1 MDEKIIRQIK
11 SLALDMIDHA
21 QSGHP
26 GIVLSLAPT
35 IYTLY
40 KYHLKFNPLESDW
53 LNRDRVVMSCG
64 HGSALLY
71 SMLYASGYNIT
82 LEDLKKFRQI
92 DSITPGHPEY
102 GITPG
107 VDVTTGPLGQGI
119 ATSVGI
125 ALGERY
131 LNSLFKRLADN
142 NLLIDYYTYVLC
154 SDGDLMEGISYEA
167 TSFAG
172 RQKLGKLIVLYDSN
186 DICLDG
192 ELNKTFKEDV
202 QLRFQALGW
211 QTLLVNDGNNVNEIN
226 KAITEAKKE
235 LNKPT
240 LIEIKTIIGYE
251 SEYSGTNTVH
261 GKPLTEKDL
270 NNLKD
275 KWELPQER
283 FYVDENLL
291 VEYRLS
297 FKERIQGEYALWSNM
312 LINELKKDEVS
323 KMFHV
328 LNKLGKED
336 IDWDLFIKPNQ
347 EKELRSY
354 NNDVLDFIAENT
366 NLFVG
371 GSADLASSC
380 KTYLNNFE
388 DLDEEN
394 PDGKNIWFGVR
405 EHAMGAIING
415 LSLTGLNSFSSTF
428 LTFSDYLKPALR
440 LSSLMKINST
450 YIFTHDSITIGEDG
464 PTHQP
469 IEHLGSLRMIPDV
482 MVYRPADLNELIGCW
497 QSILTKDKTS
507 CLVLNKNKT
516 SLDLPSSS
524 YDVTYGG
531 YIISSE
537 KENLDAII
545 IASGQEVIIAL
556 DIQKHLWSIN
566 KDVRIVSMPCLEL
579 FEIEDKIYQQ
589 RILPAGVKK
598 IVIEASN
605 DPSYLKF
612 VTSEKYLINLNCFG
626 SSGKKDDVLKKYNF
640 DFLSILERIN
650 EII

>member
-202 QLRFQALGW
+202 
-211 QTLLVNDGNNVNEIN
+211 
-226 KAITEAKKE
+226 
-235 LNKPT
+235 
-240 LIEIKTIIGYE
+240 
-251 SEYSGTNTVH
+251 
-261 GKPLTEKDL
+261 
-270 NNLKD
+270 
-275 KWELPQER
+275 
-283 FYVDENLL
+283 
-291 VEYRLS
+291 
-297 FKERIQGEYALWSNM
+297 
-312 LINELKKDEVS
+312 
-323 KMFHV
+323 
-328 LNKLGKED
+328 
-336 IDWDLFIKPNQ
+336 
-347 EKELRSY
+347 
-354 NNDVLDFIAENT
+354 
-366 NLFVG
+366 
-371 GSADLASSC
+371 
-380 KTYLNNFE
+380 
-388 DLDEEN
+388 
-394 PDGKNIWFGVR
+394 
-405 EHAMGAIING
+405 
-415 LSLTGLNSFSSTF
+415 
-428 LTFSDYLKPALR
+428 
-440 LSSLMKINST
+440 
-450 YIFTHDSITIGEDG
+450 
-464 PTHQP
+464 
-469 IEHLGSLRMIPDV
+469 
-482 MVYRPADLNELIGCW
+482 
-497 QSILTKDKTS
+497 
-507 CLVLNKNKT
+507 
-516 SLDLPSSS
+516 
-524 YDVTYGG
+524 
-531 YIISSE
+531 
-537 KENLDAII
+537 
-545 IASGQEVIIAL
+545 
-556 DIQKHLWSIN
+556 
-566 KDVRIVSMPCLEL
+566 
-579 FEIEDKIYQQ
+579 
-589 RILPAGVKK
+589 
-598 IVIEASN
+598 
-605 DPSYLKF
+605 
-612 VTSEKYLINLNCFG
+612 
-626 SSGKKDDVLKKYNF
+626 
-640 DFLSILERIN
+640 
-650 EII
+650 

>member
-1 MDEKIIRQIK
+1 
-11 SLALDMIDHA
+11 
-21 QSGHP
+21 
-26 GIVLSLAPT
+26 
-35 IYTLY
+35 
-40 KYHLKFNPLESDW
+40 
-53 LNRDRVVMSCG
+53 
-64 HGSALLY
+64 
-71 SMLYASGYNIT
+71 
-82 LEDLKKFRQI
+82 
-92 DSITPGHPEY
+92 
-102 GITPG
+102 
-107 VDVTTGPLGQGI
+107 
-119 ATSVGI
+119 
-125 ALGERY
+125 
-131 LNSLFKRLADN
+131 
-142 NLLIDYYTYVLC
+142 
-154 SDGDLMEGISYEA
+154 
-167 TSFAG
+167 
-172 RQKLGKLIVLYDSN
+172 
-186 DICLDG
+186 
-192 ELNKTFKEDV
+192 
-202 QLRFQALGW
+202 
-211 QTLLVNDGNNVNEIN
+211 
-226 KAITEAKKE
+226 
-235 LNKPT
+235 
-240 LIEIKTIIGYE
+240 
-251 SEYSGTNTVH
+251 
-261 GKPLTEKDL
+261 
-270 NNLKD
+270 
-275 KWELPQER
+275 
-283 FYVDENLL
+283 
-291 VEYRLS
+291 
-297 FKERIQGEYALWSNM
+297 M

-440 LSSLMKINST
+440 LSSLMKINPT

-612 VTSEKYLINLNCFG
+612 VTSEKYLINLNYFG